1 VPRSSPKAAPTSNA
15 AAQSRLNRR
24 NNAKQGQTTK
34 RQALVSA
41 TRVFNGVDGAPRIV
55 AVIPLSEDVN
65 ARSTVSALS
74 EALDTPA
81 DDCPEAGLWKLKFVV
96 SLNGFLNS

>member
-1 VPRSSPKAAPTSNA
+1 
-15 AAQSRLNRR
+15 
-24 NNAKQGQTTK
+24 
-34 RQALVSA
+34 VSA

-96 SLNGFLNS
+96 SFNRFLNSQIYPELQSGALQNDSTIHKCGL